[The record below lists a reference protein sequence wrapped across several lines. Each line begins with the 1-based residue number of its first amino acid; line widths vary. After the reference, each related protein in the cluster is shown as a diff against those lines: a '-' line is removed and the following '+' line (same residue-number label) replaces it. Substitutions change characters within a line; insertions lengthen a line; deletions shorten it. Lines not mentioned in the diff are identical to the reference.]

1 MTGWGNK
8 NYDQALQKAE
18 TSNSVDE
25 RWKNFQTCED
35 LLAAEAPILPL
46 YFYVHL
52 TLRHPTVK
60 GWYPTLLDHHPY
72 KYVYL
77 EKEEAE

>member
-1 MTGWGNK
+1 MTGWANRH
-8 NYDQALQKAE
+8 YDQALHQGE
-18 TSNSVDE
+18 TSVSEQE
-25 RWKNFQTCED
+25 RWENFQTCEN
-35 LLAAEAPILPL
+35 LLAEEVPILPL

-52 TLRHPTVK
+52 TLRHPSVK

-77 EKEEAE
+77 EKESFK

>member
-1 MTGWGNK
+1 MRRYEGQRFRIRTGK
-8 NYDQALQKAE
+8 VAK
-18 TSNSVDE
+18 
-25 RWKNFQTCED
+25 FPTCENP
-35 LLAAEAPILPL
+35 LGRRISHLPL

-77 EKEEAE
+77 AKEEGR